1 MECIN
6 YMDIK
11 RELKF
16 RIAAS
21 ASARALESRGGGKTR
36 SITGFG
42 GVLCLA

>member
-16 RIAAS
+16 KIAEIAPV
-21 ASARALESRGGGKTR
+21 RALESRGGGGKTR
-36 SITGFG
+36 SITEFG
-42 GVLCLA
+42 GDLC

>member
-21 ASARALESRGGGKTR
+21 ASARALESRGGGGKTR

-42 GVLCLA
+42 GVLC